1 MEKPFRTYDEQI
13 EILKGRGMVIE
24 DATVATEILANK
36 NYYNIIN
43 GYKRLFLDPSS
54 TAENEH
60 YMKGTMLHEIDSL
73 FLFDSNLRIV
83 CLKRIL
89 EVELRMK
96 SIIAYEFSKRY
107 GYDDNKYLDPV
118 NFSAA
123 MPEQKSLDKM
133 LKTVDDQRADAME
146 SDNSSI
152 LHYVNEHGYVPLW
165 VLMNVLTF
173 GAMAHFYASMKLA
186 DRASVAKRFPM
197 DQSELNKILRALN
210 YYRNCC
216 AHGGRFYDF
225 KVLRHPIPLTDLHKR
240 LHLVYDRNLGYVPG
254 QNDFFALIIILQ
266 LFVHQSD
273 FQETIREVS
282 NLLGTLEHGL
292 HTVSITQVEKMMG
305 LPQGWDKLVTT

>member
-1 MEKPFRTYDEQI
+1 MEKPFKTYDEQI
-13 EILKGRGMVIE
+13 EILEGRGMKIE
-24 DATVATEILANK
+24 DATEATEILTNK

-107 GYDDNKYLDPV
+107 GYDDNKYLDPA

-123 MPEQKSLDKM
+123 MPEHRSLDKM
-133 LKTVDDQRADAME
+133 LKTVDDQKADAMKSE
-146 SDNSSI
+146 NSSI
-152 LHYVNEHGYVPLW
+152 THYVNDHGYVPLW
-165 VLMNVLTF
+165 VLVNVLSF
-173 GAMAHFYASMKLA
+173 GDMAHFYACMKLA
-186 DRASVAKRFPM
+186 DRESVAKRFPM
-197 DQSELNKILRALN
+197 PQSDLNKILRALN

-225 KVLRHPIPLTDLHKR
+225 KVLHHPIPLTDLHRR
-240 LHLVYDRNLGYVPG
+240 LHLVYDRNLGYAPG
-254 QNDFFALIIILQ
+254 QNDFFAVIIILR
-266 LFVHQSD
+266 LFIHPSD
-273 FQETIREVS
+273 FQQTIREVS
-282 NLLGTLEHGL
+282 ELLGTLERAL
-292 HTVSITQVEKMMG
+292 HTVSIAQVQKMMG

>member
-1 MEKPFRTYDEQI
+1 VEKPFKTYDEQI
-13 EILKGRGMVIE
+13 EILEGRGMKIE
-24 DATVATEILANK
+24 DATEATEILTNK

-60 YMKGTMLHEIDSL
+60 YMKGTTLHEIDSL

-96 SIIAYEFSKRY
+96 SIIAYEFSNRY
-107 GYDDNKYLDPV
+107 GYDDDKYLNPV

-123 MPEQKSLDKM
+123 MPEHLSLDKM
-133 LKTVDDQRADAME
+133 LKRVHDQKADAMD

-197 DQSELNKILRALN
+197 DQSELNKILWALN

-266 LFVHQSD
+266 LFVHPSD
-273 FQETIREVS
+273 FQQTIREVS

-292 HTVSITQVEKMMG
+292 HTVSIAQVQKMMG